1 MKRHKKI
8 IPAII
13 AASVL
18 VAAFS
23 GASAYANQFFG
34 SLAFGSLGV
43 TTDNSV
49 LADATTFS
57 LTNPY
62 AESAT
67 GEYATLGVTDL
78 MPVTFNGFKF
88 NPPVGAIT
96 PLWTFTIGSTV
107 FSFDATSETAT
118 FVPGNGAG
126 EWAVIGTGI
135 ASITGFNNTPA
146 TWTLNLSDSGN
157 MVVAFDATEAVQPQ
171 LPSVPD
177 GSKTV
182 TLLGGALTMLGL
194 VGRKPVLQITDWT
207 TAKAGRHRPAFSG
220 NT

>member
-1 MKRHKKI
+1 MKRSHRI
-8 IPAII
+8 IPPLIT
-13 AASVL
+13 AAAL
-18 VAAFS
+18 VASFA
-23 GASAYANQFFG
+23 GASAYANEFTG

-43 TTDNSV
+43 TTDNPV
-49 LADATTFS
+49 LQDATTFS
-57 LTNPY
+57 LTDPY

-78 MPVTFNGFKF
+78 TPVTFNGFKF

-96 PLWTFTIGSTV
+96 PLWTFDIASTV
-107 FSFDATSETAT
+107 FSFDAVSETST

-126 EWAVIGTGI
+126 EWVIIGAGI
-135 ASITGFNNTPA
+135 ASITGFDNTPA

-157 MVVAFDATEAVQPQ
+157 MSIAFDATSSELP
-171 LPSVPD
+171 PSVPD

-194 VGRKPVLQITDWT
+194 YGRKSSRV
-207 TAKAGRHRPAFSG
+207 
-220 NT
+220 